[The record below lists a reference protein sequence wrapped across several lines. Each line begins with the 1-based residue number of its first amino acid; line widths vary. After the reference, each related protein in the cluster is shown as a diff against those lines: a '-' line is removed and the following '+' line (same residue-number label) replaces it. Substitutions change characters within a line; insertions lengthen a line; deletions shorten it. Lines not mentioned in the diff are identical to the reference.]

1 MGKHTKIR
9 MRQGNHTP
17 TGDWSRLCDFETADG
32 TGWAIYSRQNG
43 DRYSGIKIAVLG
55 EIPGK
60 ANYWMTWDGQERNL
74 FRLHTAELRKGR
86 PEVFKLATQ
95 YLKLF
100 A

>member
-1 MGKHTKIR
+1 MGKHMKIR
-9 MRQGNHTP
+9 MRSGNHTP
-17 TGDWSRLCDFETADG
+17 SGDWSPLCDFTTADG
-32 TGWAIYSRQNG
+32 TGWVIYTRQNG
-43 DRYSGIKIAVLG
+43 DRYSGIKIAVVGSVL
-55 EIPGK
+55 GK

-74 FRLHTAELRKGR
+74 FRQHAGELRKMR

>member
-9 MRQGNHTP
+9 TRSGNHTP
-17 TGDWSRLCDFETADG
+17 TGEWSRLCDFETADG

-43 DRYSGIKIAVLG
+43 ERYSGIKIAVFG
-55 EIPGK
+55 EIVGK
-60 ANYWMTWDGQERNL
+60 ANYWMTWDGFERNL
-74 FRLHTAELRKGR
+74 FRQDAAELRKYR
-86 PEVFKLATQ
+86 FEVFKLASD

>member
-9 MRQGNHTP
+9 LRSGNHEP
-17 TGDWSRLCDFETADG
+17 TGRWARLCDFSTADG
-32 TGWAIYSRQNG
+32 TGWVIYSRQNG
-43 DRYSGIKIAVLG
+43 DRYVGVKIAVVG

-60 ANYWMTWDGQERNL
+60 ANYWMTFDLKQQNL
-74 FRLHTAELRKGR
+74 FRQHAAELQRYR